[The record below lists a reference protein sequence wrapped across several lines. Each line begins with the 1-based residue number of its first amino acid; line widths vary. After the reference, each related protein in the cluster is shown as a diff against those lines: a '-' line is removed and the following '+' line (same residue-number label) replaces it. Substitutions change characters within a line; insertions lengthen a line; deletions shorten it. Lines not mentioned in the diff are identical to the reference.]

1 VENGSLLGVLKKFGK
16 FPESLVVIYCSQM
29 LEGLVYLHE
38 QGVIHRD
45 IKAANILT
53 TKEGLIKLTD
63 FGVSTL
69 DQNASSTDVAGTP
82 YWSKTHYPFSFDI
95 LLLRPSGT

>member
-1 VENGSLLGVLKKFGK
+1 
-16 FPESLVVIYCSQM
+16 M
-29 LEGLVYLHE
+29 YLHE

-82 YWSKTHYPFSFDI
+82 YWSKIYLSLFDGSVAKI
-95 LLLRPSGT
+95 QWHQKLSS